1 MPPVEPP
8 EVASEAKT
16 AYSAPPQ
23 YRRVMA
29 IFLNISSKRPAGMG
43 VSAIPSAEI
52 EAYARRHHLE
62 LSIFEHEVLDRI
74 DRAFMN
80 GVNKALKTDRQS
92 DEKKRALV
100 KGGASNGRKRK

>member
-1 MPPVEPP
+1 MPVEPP
-8 EVASEAKT
+8 EVAEEAK
-16 AYSAPPQ
+16 ASYSAPAE
-23 YRRVMA
+23 YRRIMSV
-29 IFLNISSKRPAGMG
+29 FLNISAKRPSGMG

-62 LSIFEHEVLDRI
+62 LSIFDHEILDKI
-74 DRAFMN
+74 DRAFIS

-92 DEKKRALV
+92 EQKRDALK